1 MHGRRDKNA
10 LAELCRQLED
20 GFINQIARVFVAQ
33 AVFAAARGDGERVR
47 QQHIVNFI
55 GVHTRRVDDGARF
68 DLALFGFEN
77 IEVVFAAD
85 ILHAALKFEFNAVFL
100 GVFGK
105 AQGQF
110 KRAYDAGG
118 RTEQRRDDRV
128 AERRLHFSRFV
139 AGKNF
144 EVFYSVYHTALI
156 KLIQRRHVV
165 FVKAQH
171 KRAVSAERNIQFF
184 RDLRHHAV
192 AEDVHLGFQRAR
204 FGIKAAVH
212 DGAVRL

>member
-1 MHGRRDKNA
+1 MHGGCDKNA

-85 ILHAALKFEFNAVFL
+85 ILHAALKFEFNTVFL

-118 RTEQRRDDRV
+118 RTEQRRDDRI
-128 AERRLHFSRFV
+128 AECRLHFSRFV

-144 EVFYSVYHTALI
+144 EVFYSVCHTALI
-156 KLIQRRHVV
+156 EFI
-165 FVKAQH
+165 
-171 KRAVSAERNIQFF
+171 
-184 RDLRHHAV
+184 
-192 AEDVHLGFQRAR
+192 
-204 FGIKAAVH
+204 
-212 DGAVRL
+212 

>member
-1 MHGRRDKNA
+1 MHGRCDKNT
-10 LAELCRQLED
+10 LAKLCRQLENR
-20 GFINQIARVFVAQ
+20 FVHQIARVFVTQ
-33 AVFAAARGDGERVR
+33 AVFAAARSDGERVR

-68 DLALFGFEN
+68 NLALFGFEN
-77 IEVVFAAD
+77 IEVIFAAD
-85 ILHAALKFEFNAVFL
+85 ILHAALKFKFNAVFL

-118 RTEQRRDDRV
+118 WTEQRRDDRV

-144 EVFYSVYHTALI
+144 KVFYSVCHTARI
-156 KLIQRRHVV
+156 KLI
-165 FVKAQH
+165 
-171 KRAVSAERNIQFF
+171 
-184 RDLRHHAV
+184 
-192 AEDVHLGFQRAR
+192 
-204 FGIKAAVH
+204 
-212 DGAVRL
+212 